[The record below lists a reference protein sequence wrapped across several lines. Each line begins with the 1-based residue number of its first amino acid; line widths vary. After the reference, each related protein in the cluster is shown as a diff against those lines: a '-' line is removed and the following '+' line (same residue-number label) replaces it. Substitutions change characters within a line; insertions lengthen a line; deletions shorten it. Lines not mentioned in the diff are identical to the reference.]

1 MAVPRTPHVLVGAIA
16 GLGSALWLSGV
27 APLAGLI
34 AASWGA
40 LTIVHAFAVAITAVL
55 ALLVTAASA
64 LLAADWRADFQGRQA
79 WTQLEFAAA
88 ELSLPVSAET
98 PWEIDPRYLP
108 AADSEALRRI
118 FRAHRVASA
127 LPALPAITDAAPEI
141 TCAQGINAGAMSELR
156 ITDRA
161 LRKLASTVPADA
173 SNAVA
178 SRRGPPLALRTGRA
192 TPPTRLVANANAW
205 SGWPARD
212 VCVLTR
218 TVPEWCTADI
228 VVLSNS
234 RDDQTGPILDRSEG
248 GNIASSTE
256 PPSCRGPPQVVGYRS
271 RAAATTPAK
280 LSDKNA
286 RQATA
291 VGALPTAGPVVRDNL
306 GRQVPVCA
314 AELDV
319 IETYLD
325 QVLRDLLASST
336 AGPEQ
341 EQA

>member
-1 MAVPRTPHVLVGAIA
+1 MAFPPTPHVLVGAIA
-16 GLGSALWLSGV
+16 GLGSALWLSAI

-40 LTIVHAFAVAITAVL
+40 LTIVHAFAVAVTAVL
-55 ALLVTAASA
+55 AMLVAAAGA
-64 LLAADWRADFQGRQA
+64 LLAADWRAEVQGRQA
-79 WTQLEFAAA
+79 WTQLEFTAV
-88 ELSLPVSAET
+88 ELSPPVSAET
-98 PWEIDPRYLP
+98 PLEIDPRYLP
-108 AADSEALRRI
+108 VADTEALWRI

-127 LPALPAITDAAPEI
+127 LPVLPAITDAAPEI
-141 TCAQGINAGAMSELR
+141 TCAQGINARAVSELR
-156 ITDRA
+156 ISDRA

-178 SRRGPPLALRTGRA
+178 SRRGPPLALRAVRA
-192 TPPTRLVANANAW
+192 TPPARLVANANAW

-218 TVPEWCTADI
+218 TVPEWRTADI

-234 RDDQTGPILDRSEG
+234 RDDQTRPIVDRSEG

-256 PPSCRGPPQVVGYRS
+256 PPSCRGPPQVVGHRS
-271 RAAATTPAK
+271 AAMTPAK
-280 LSDKNA
+280 LSDKSA

-291 VGALPTAGPVVRDNL
+291 VGALPTADPVVQDNL

-336 AGPEQ
+336 GGPEQ